1 MAKKEKKTVK
11 PSQNKMV
18 QNILLKHPDVLN
30 NARHLF
36 RNENGRTI
44 VEDRVPR
51 GDPDRKGVG
60 QPFCQADLT
69 DPDLRNLA
77 KYASDI
83 VDEHLLK
90 YDEKTAFEDALH
102 RAINEMDGGKYAGKV
117 NASTFGLILSNV
129 GKGKAKQEKKASN
142 YSDYPEHLSNEVKE
156 DPMSRSEEIKTLEQK
171 LASLKNDET
180 MQKVAEFLV
189 NQTPE
194 QREQLKAMIKAAAD
208 QNDPKRW
215 QKTMDA
221 IGMKGKKAAEEKPAE
236 GEPGHEEAETPAEE
250 AKEKK
255 DNPAEEAAEE
265 KAKKD
270 KAPEEKD
277 AAAVIE
283 ELGNIAGELEATGD
297 YDLFKVAYQI
307 DQVADVLEGK
317 KSAATLE
324 SDTDE
329 KFMKDAFQ
337 STIRQKESD
346 EKFMGS
352 FATDKTEEVSKAYAN
367 KPYGVVKA

>member
-18 QNILLKHPDVLN
+18 QNILLKHPEVMD

-51 GDPDRKGVG
+51 GDPDRKGLG
-60 QPFCQADLT
+60 EPHCQGDLT

-90 YDEKTAFEDALH
+90 YDEKTAYEDALH
-102 RAINEMDGGKYAGKV
+102 RAINEMEGGKYAGKIS
-117 NASTFGLILSNV
+117 APTFGLILSNV
-129 GKGKAKQEKKASN
+129 GKGKSKQEKKASN
-142 YSDYPEHLSNEVKE
+142 YSDYPENISKE
-156 DPMSRSEEIKTLEQK
+156 ESMSRSEEIKTLEAK
-171 LASLKNDET
+171 LAGLKNEES
-180 MQKVAEFLV
+180 MQKIAETLV
-189 NQTPE
+189 SYTPE
-194 QREQLKAMIKAAAD
+194 QKEQLRTMIKEAAAN

-215 QKTMDA
+215 QKTTDA
-221 IGMKGKKAAEEKPAE
+221 IGMKGKKAAEDKPAE

-255 DNPAEEAAEE
+255 DNPTEEAKEE
-265 KAKKD
+265 KEKKD
-270 KAPEEKD
+270 EKPVEKD
-277 AAAVIE
+277 AAAVID
-283 ELGNIAGELEATGD
+283 ELGSIAGELEATGD
-297 YDLFKVAYQI
+297 FDLFKVAYQI

-329 KFMKDAFQ
+329 KFMRDAFQ
-337 STIRQKESD
+337 STVRQKESD
-346 EKFMGS
+346 EKFMSS
-352 FATDKTEEVSKAYAN
+352 FGTDKTEEVKKAYAN